1 MSQSSETNRAVQ
13 AWATPEWWTISLF
26 SNVRPFE
33 VLANADR
40 WEIADYR
47 LFAGIIKFGT
57 RHDHRILFLTAGHES
72 HVVGAPSEAYVKTIV
87 QVSRRLIPA
96 CEIRELWRTLA
107 ALRESARAYSKTR
120 SANGFRGFSAAN
132 YCGRG
137 TRRVH
142 DIADATNLL
151 IFMRKGW

>member
-1 MSQSSETNRAVQ
+1 VWYRHGLRLSGGQSRYFRMFGRSK
-13 AWATPEWWTISLF
+13 F
-26 SNVRPFE
+26 SPMP
-33 VLANADR
+33 
-40 WEIADYR
+40 IAGR
-47 LFAGIIKFGT
+47 RGLQTLAGIIKFGT